1 MNIMFQDRK
10 QYNATVWQDK
20 IEKKITNSDLHLK
33 WKQFRKR
40 KKMYLK
46 LSGGNFPRGTT
57 VRGVN
62 HPGAIFPDA
71 SVLEPLT
78 RWPKP
83 TKKEMIRLCLCHVIL
98 MHFLSCVSQTK
109 KCLDSCFLQ
118 LILLFR
124 GLFLLLI
131 QQFLFNILLKV

>member
-1 MNIMFQDRK
+1 MNIKFQDRK

-20 IEKKITNSDLHLK
+20 IKKKITNFDLHLK

-40 KKMYLK
+40 KKRYLK
-46 LSGGNFPRGTT
+46 LSRGNFPRGPT
-57 VRGVN
+57 VQGVI
-62 HPGAIFPDA
+62 HPGAIFLDA

-98 MHFLSCVSQTK
+98 IHFLRCVSQTK
-109 KCLDSCFLQ
+109 NCLDSCFLK

-124 GLFLLLI
+124 GLFLILI